1 MNKYDYMDSKYYIL
15 KELMFLHHLYAK
27 AYTFIIITLV
37 IVIMFFLNIGILK
50 IKLCFY
56 SDILSKMYLLVVQMI
71 LIILLVSQ
79 KI

>member
-27 AYTFIIITLV
+27 AYTFIIILV
-37 IVIMFFLNIGILK
+37 IVIMFFLNISILK
-50 IKLCFY
+50 IKLCFL
-56 SDILSKMYLLVVQMI
+56 SDIFSKMYLLVVQMI

-79 KI
+79 KS